1 MTRHCKIKTVLG
13 AVLLTSSLALT
24 SACAPVIHNHG
35 YVFEDA
41 PIEQL
46 QRGQMTAEQVKQLL
60 GTPTTS
66 SVIENQTY
74 YYIYIRTETHTYKK
88 PEEVERRV
96 LAVYFGDDGTLSDY
110 GYYGLEEGNIVA
122 FIDRFTPTSGKEMS
136 FLQQIFGNL
145 GRFDSGGGGAGGN

>member
-1 MTRHCKIKTVLG
+1 MTRHSKINNLIG
-13 AVLLTSSLALT
+13 AALLTSSLALG
-24 SACAPVIHNHG
+24 SACSPVIHNHG

-41 PIEQL
+41 PIAQL
-46 QRGQMTAEQVKQLL
+46 QRGQMTPDQVKQLL

-66 SVIENQTY
+66 SVIENQTF

-88 PEEVERRV
+88 PEEVDRRV

-110 GYYGLEEGNIVA
+110 GYYGLENGNIVA
-122 FIDRFTPTSGKEMS
+122 FIDRITPTSGKELS

-145 GRFDSGGGGAGGN
+145 GRFDSGGSGAGGN